1 MAENEKSGNGGQR
14 AWLGTLLSYSGRCRG
29 RMAGSLLASVLSVAA
44 GFVPFY
50 AVYRIMATAM
60 EGRLAFEEAL
70 PWLCLAAASYVAS
83 KMLFGV
89 STLLSHVS
97 AWAPSCTT
105 RARCSLSSTPRFY
118 WDGSRA
124 FGKAARGGI
133 RPSGELDD

>member
-14 AWLGTLLSYSGRCRG
+14 AWLGTLLSYSGRCKG

-60 EGRLAFEEAL
+60 EGRLAFEDAL
-70 PWLCLAAASYVAS
+70 SWLCLAAASNVAS

-89 STLLSHVS
+89 SSQRYQVAAYSILETL
-97 AWAPSCTT
+97 
-105 RARCSLSSTPRFY
+105 R
-118 WDGSRA
+118 
-124 FGKAARGGI
+124 
-133 RPSGELDD
+133 LDLIE